1 MVAARSSGGLAGLVI
16 PTDPIPIPT
25 EPQRLSVAHADR
37 RINIWEGS
45 IRSGKTVA
53 SVIAW
58 LAYVAAAPPGELAII
73 GKTERTVARN
83 ILPVIGA
90 LVPYKKTE
98 GGILLLGRMVWIIGA
113 NDEGAEGK
121 LRGMTLAGAYVDEA
135 TLVPLNFWKQLLGRL
150 SVPGARL
157 LGTTNP
163 DSPHHWLLK
172 DYLENPKLAGTLRR
186 FTFRLADATYLD
198 PDYVAALIAEN
209 TGLWYRRFILG
220 EWVAAEGAIYE
231 LWEASRHVRDV
242 GPPIRSRWVALD
254 YGTNN
259 PFHALLMGRD
269 AKGAIV
275 VEAEWRFDG
284 RTGRRMSDAQY
295 ADALIEWAT
304 ELTTARAAPG
314 LVPVPVPQVDT
325 WVVDPSAASFITEL
339 RNRGLYVKPANNE
352 VADGIRRVTTLLGRP
367 EPGLYVASRCA
378 ELIVEIEGYVWD
390 PKAQLRGEDK
400 PLKVNDHGVDAL
412 RYGVAHGLG
421 AEGAV
426 VQVGSAG

>member
-172 DYLENPKLAGTLRR
+172 DYLENPKLEGTLRR
-186 FTFRLADATYLD
+186 FTFRIADATYLD
-198 PDYVAALIAEN
+198 PEYVAALIAEKSRL
-209 TGLWYRRFILG
+209 TIDRHQLQLEAPIKTLG
-220 EWVAAEGAIYE
+220 SFEIPVKLHPAVEASVTVRVVAAEGA
-231 LWEASRHVRDV
+231 
-242 GPPIRSRWVALD
+242 
-254 YGTNN
+254 
-259 PFHALLMGRD
+259 
-269 AKGAIV
+269 
-275 VEAEWRFDG
+275 
-284 RTGRRMSDAQY
+284 
-295 ADALIEWAT
+295 
-304 ELTTARAAPG
+304 
-314 LVPVPVPQVDT
+314 
-325 WVVDPSAASFITEL
+325 
-339 RNRGLYVKPANNE
+339 
-352 VADGIRRVTTLLGRP
+352 
-367 EPGLYVASRCA
+367 
-378 ELIVEIEGYVWD
+378 
-390 PKAQLRGEDK
+390 
-400 PLKVNDHGVDAL
+400 
-412 RYGVAHGLG
+412 
-421 AEGAV
+421 EGAAKE
-426 VQVGSAG
+426 GSDED

>member
-1 MVAARSSGGLAGLVI
+1 MVAARSGGGLAGLTI
-16 PTDPIPIPT
+16 PTDPIPVPT

-259 PFHALLMGRD
+259 PFHALMMGRD

-275 VEAEWRFDG
+275 VEAEWRHDG
-284 RTGRRMSDAQY
+284 RSGRRKSDAQY
-295 ADALIEWAT
+295 ADELIAWAT

-314 LVPVPVPQVDT
+314 IVPVPVPQVDT
-325 WVVDPSAASFITEL
+325 WVVDPSAASFIAEL
-339 RNRGLYVKPANNE
+339 RNRGLYVQAANNE

-367 EPGLYVASRCA
+367 DPGLYVASRCT

-412 RYGVAHGLG
+412 RYGVAFGLG

-426 VQVGSAG
+426 VQTGSAG